1 MIIWIFIISF
11 LVLIMLRLPI
21 AYCLGLSSVIYL
33 VGEGISLKAVPQMMA
48 STFDSFVLLA
58 IPLFM
63 LSGEL
68 MNNGGVTDR
77 MYDFAQKLVGHI
89 RGGLAHVN
97 VLGSMIFAG
106 MSGSAVADAA
116 GLGNMEIKAMTD
128 RGFDP
133 DFSAAVTAASSTVGP
148 VIPPSIPFVLYGSM
162 AGVSVG
168 ALFLGGF
175 IPGLLMGIAM
185 MIACYIISVKRNYPR
200 DKRATFKEIAKATLK
215 AIPSLTTPLIIIG
228 GIMSGI
234 CTPTEAAMVAVI
246 YAIILGFIYKELNF
260 IKLKEIFLKVCI
272 NSASTMIIVSTA
284 MVFAW
289 ILGYSGVTQSLA
301 DGLLS
306 ITHNKYVM
314 FLLLNIILII
324 VGCFMDTIAALLVI
338 VPILVPVC
346 QAVGIDLVQFGVVVT
361 LNLMIGLIT
370 PPVGVCL
377 YVVARAADISFERVV
392 KATFPFMLVLTAVL
406 LLISYVPC
414 LVTWLPGVFIK

>member
-1 MIIWIFIISF
+1 
-11 LVLIMLRLPI
+11 MLRLPI

-185 MIACYIISVKRNYPR
+185 MIACYFISVKRNYPR

-260 IKLKEIFLKVCI
+260 IKLKEIFLKVCV

-314 FLLLNIILII
+314 FLLLNIILLI

-392 KATFPFMLVLTAVL
+392 KATFPFMMVLIGVL

>member
-1 MIIWIFIISF
+1 MWVFLISF

-21 AYCLGLSSVIYL
+21 AYCLGLSSLIYL
-33 VGEGISLKAVPQMMA
+33 VGEGVSINAIPQMMA

-77 MYDFAQKLVGHI
+77 MYGFAQKLVGHI

-133 DFSAAVTAASSTVGP
+133 DFSAAITAASSTVGP

-175 IPGLLMGIAM
+175 IPGILMGIAM
-185 MIACYIISVKRNYPR
+185 MIAVYIISVKRNYPR
-200 DKRATFKEIAKATLK
+200 DKRATFKEIVKATLK
-215 AIPSLTTPLIIIG
+215 AIPSLTTPFIIIG

-260 IKLKEIFLKVCI
+260 TKLKQIFLKVGL
-272 NSASTMIIVSTA
+272 NAASTMIIVSTA

-289 ILGYSGVTQSLA
+289 VLGYAGITQSLA

-306 ITHNKYVM
+306 ITHNQYVM
-314 FLLLNIILII
+314 FLLLNIILLI

-377 YVVARAADISFERVV
+377 FVVARAADISFERVV
-392 KATFPFMLVLTAVL
+392 KATLPFMLVLIVVL
-406 LLISYVPC
+406 LLISYVPS
-414 LVTWLPGVFIK
+414 LVTWLPSVFIK

>member
-260 IKLKEIFLKVCI
+260 IKLKEIFLKVCV

>member
-185 MIACYIISVKRNYPR
+185 MIACYFISVKRNYPR

-260 IKLKEIFLKVCI
+260 IKLKEIFLKVCV

-314 FLLLNIILII
+314 FLLLNIILLI

-392 KATFPFMLVLTAVL
+392 KATFPFMMVLIGVL

>member
-1 MIIWIFIISF
+1 
-11 LVLIMLRLPI
+11 MLRLPI

-185 MIACYIISVKRNYPR
+185 MIACYFISVKRNYPR

-260 IKLKEIFLKVCI
+260 IKLKEIFLKVCV

-314 FLLLNIILII
+314 FLLLNIILLI

>member
-260 IKLKEIFLKVCI
+260 IKLKEIFLKVCV

-392 KATFPFMLVLTAVL
+392 KATFPFMMVLIGVL

>member
-185 MIACYIISVKRNYPR
+185 MIACYFISVKRNYPR

-260 IKLKEIFLKVCI
+260 IKLKEIFLKVCV

-314 FLLLNIILII
+314 FLLLNIILLI